1 MENTN
6 NTNNTNIDNSNID
19 KALRIVL
26 NVQEVNRIKELSIE
40 NQILKRELMNSIVQ
54 IHKLKSQARD
64 LFDNRGEN
72 TLTAISTM
80 NNEEYLKYTYGE
92 NYKEKFNYE
101 DNVLSLITHGLDLSL
116 NNFTDEEIFQM
127 NA

>member
-1 MENTN
+1 MEDTN
-6 NTNNTNIDNSNID
+6 NKNIDNSNVD

-64 LFDNRGEN
+64 LFYNRGEN
-72 TLTAISTM
+72 TLTTIAAM
-80 NNEEYLKYTYGE
+80 NSEEYLKYTYGE

-101 DNVLSLITHGLDLSL
+101 DNVLTLITHGLDPLL
-116 NNFTDEEIFQM
+116 NNFSDEEIFEM
-127 NA
+127 YT

>member
-1 MENTN
+1 MEYTN
-6 NTNNTNIDNSNID
+6 NTNNDNSNVD

-26 NVQEVNRIKELSIE
+26 NVHEVNRIKELSIE

-72 TLTAISTM
+72 TLTAISSM

-101 DNVLSLITHGLDLSL
+101 DNILSLITHGLDPSL

-127 NA
+127 YA